1 MSDYESLRR
10 YLGRMTSGRRRWA
23 LPATLAAGVAAVAG
37 AGVLALG
44 TEARPTP
51 APPSAQLT
59 SPPPPDAA
67 FVAGVGR
74 VLGWLEKREAP
85 VAARLQRATTRADR
99 VAATKRLW
107 WTYAGAS
114 KRVRQLDAGPAERK
128 LRRQL
133 AEALRLAGC
142 AYGRAAG
149 RRDRAGYEREG
160 ELALVHQVGVARV
173 LDNLRAAGYQLP
185 PAAAGAARFTAL

>member
-99 VAATKRLW
+99 VAAVKQLW
-107 WTYAGAS
+107 WTYAGAAS
-114 KRVRQLDAGPAERK
+114 GCGSSTRAPRSEGPP
-128 LRRQL
+128 
-133 AEALRLAGC
+133 
-142 AYGRAAG
+142 AAG
-149 RRDRAGYEREG
+149 RGAAPRGLRVRAGRGAPHRAGYEREG
-160 ELALVHQVGVARV
+160 ELALVHQVGVVRV
-173 LDNLRAAGYQLP
+173 VDNLRAAGYELP